1 MNKSREQNL
10 LKMKPFEVKAKN
22 LLIVPDVHLDI
33 NWVKTILS
41 KEQGNYDH
49 IIWLSDFFDSFKSY
63 PEVETSKNTAKFI
76 IDIIEGRFGPSS
88 LLFSNHDICYYEAHK
103 YSSVFQSPK
112 HLYNM
117 CSGFTKSKSVEISK
131 VLKLEHWQQFHLFY
145 ICNGYFISHAGLAQK
160 FWNYYI
166 SKEENYDRLWNQC
179 EESLKLIN
187 FCSHEILEPGF
198 ARGGKQTVGG
208 LTWLDFSDEFIDD
221 EQLPP
226 QICGHTSEYN
236 LIRKKGRSWCLD
248 AMQTA
253 YAILYDD
260 GNLELKSVLPSFNVV
275 DWTNVDSGIVKS
287 WKY

>member
-131 VLKLEHWQQFHLFY
+131 ILSLSHWQQFHLFY
-145 ICNGYFISHAGLAQK
+145 TCNGFFISHAGLAQK

-179 EESLKLIN
+179 EEALKLIN
-187 FCSHEILEPGF
+187 AYNHEILSAGF
-198 ARGGKQTVGG
+198 ARGGRETVGG
-208 LTWLDFSDEFIDD
+208 IDWLDWADEFVDFSEID
-221 EQLPP
+221 PM
-226 QICGHTSEYN
+226 IVGHSTSFN
-236 LIRKKGRSWCLD
+236 HIQRKGRSYNLD
-248 AMQTA
+248 GTQTT
-253 YAILYDD
+253 YAILHDD
-260 GNLELKSVLPSFNVV
+260 GKLDLKSTKNWFHYSVDGKTTEVV
-275 DWTNVDSGIVKS
+275 NK
-287 WKY
+287 